1 MRQYNHLIVK
11 RFIDK
16 LYQSKEGKIELKKQ
30 DDCVIETV
38 REGQNKGFFK
48 SDSHGIV
55 SEPK

>member
-1 MRQYNHLIVK
+1 MIVK
-11 RFIDK
+11 GIFDK

-38 REGQNKGFFK
+38 REGQNKGFLK
-48 SDSHGIV
+48 SDSHVIV